1 MTKRRRLLYKRRER
15 VQEKIDDG
23 QDSFLD
29 VVSNLVGILIILVMI
44 AGARVRNATSAP
56 VPPDVKAETS
66 EEARERESR
75 RAYVEAADLLEKTRV
90 ELEQTRAET
99 EDFNERALILESQTQ
114 AAEQEYRDLLRLSAE
129 IDGAL
134 KAEAQNREE
143 SERVAFDL
151 KSQIFEKEK
160 KRDDLLKQKQALE
173 AARPQATQLEN
184 LPTPISKRVEEGH
197 EGFFRL
203 KNGKLAH
210 VPLNEFTERVRLYFK
225 NFHEDVSKNEF
236 EEKIGPVEDFYF
248 HYFVTLDKVR
258 GNEGLSYLLQFQ
270 FGECVPTRD
279 DLGEPVDEAL
289 SNANSAFRNRLAKYS
304 PADTTIT
311 LFVYPDSFQYL
322 RDLKKFLFTR
332 RYQTALRPLP
342 QDAPIAISPQ
352 GTASASY

>member
-1 MTKRRRLLYKRRER
+1 MAKRRRFLYKRRER
-15 VQEKIDDG
+15 AQEKIDDG

-44 AGARVRNATSAP
+44 AGARVRNAASAP
-56 VPPDVKAETS
+56 TEPEARAET
-66 EEARERESR
+66 AREAQERASR
-75 RAYVEAADLLEKTRV
+75 QAYVEAVDALDKTRE
-90 ELEQTRAET
+90 ELERTRTET
-99 EDFNERALILESQTQ
+99 EDFNERALLLESQTR
-114 AAEQEYRDLLRLSAE
+114 AAEQEYRDLLQLSAE

-134 KAEAQNREE
+134 KAEAHNREE
-143 SERVAFDL
+143 SERVAFEL

-173 AARPQATQLEN
+173 ATRPQATQLEN
-184 LPTPISKRVEEGH
+184 LPTPISKRVEEGR

-203 KNGKLAH
+203 KNGRIAH

-225 NFHEDVSKNEF
+225 NFRGDVAQNEF
-236 EEKIGPVEDFYF
+236 EEKIGPVENFYF
-248 HYFVTLDKVR
+248 HYFATLDKVR

-289 SNANSAFRNRLAKYS
+289 ANKSSAFRERLARYS
-304 PADTTIT
+304 PDDTTIT

-322 RDLKKFLFTR
+322 RDLKKFLYSR
-332 RYQTALRPLP
+332 NYQTALRPLP
-342 QDAPIAISPQ
+342 QDAPIAVSPQ